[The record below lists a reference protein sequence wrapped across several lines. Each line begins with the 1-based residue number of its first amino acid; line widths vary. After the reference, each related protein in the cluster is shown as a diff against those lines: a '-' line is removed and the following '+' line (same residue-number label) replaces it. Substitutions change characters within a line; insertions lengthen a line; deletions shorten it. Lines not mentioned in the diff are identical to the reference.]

1 MKNNNIFRLFAL
13 LIACLILL
21 ASLTC
26 CAAPAETGNGTETLP
41 QTADSSSG
49 NEDGDPADTGSS
61 ANVDKDGFLLDDIP
75 DSVKFPGKEISVLY
89 WSDVENPEFFAEDAN
104 GDIVENAIYSRNSAV
119 ESRLGVTLRFDGTP
133 GNNSNNENYV
143 KRVSASYDG
152 GDAYDIYS
160 AYSMTTASVAY
171 AGYCENLLKYD
182 TMIDFS
188 KPWWPDSLI
197 TEATINNK
205 LYFCSGDISTN
216 LLYMMYAVY
225 FNKGMI
231 KSYGLD
237 DPYDCVDND
246 TWTYETMFRMANTVA
261 GSHSASNDVYGFV
274 VSSNVHLDPFFYG
287 AGLRTTERDAD
298 GMPVISASFGGELAT
313 TVVSEVWTFL
323 HQDGNKLS
331 DGKTLFP
338 EGQALFAMDRARFAS
353 EQMSDSETDFGVVPV
368 PKYSADQ
375 TTYSTCMGFPYS
387 LYAISVGSEQKEAA
401 AYVLECMASESY
413 RKITPALFE
422 LSMKERYVLDSKA
435 SRMFD
440 IIRAGVTF
448 DLGRIFAAS
457 LQKVTYSTY
466 RNALYKDTE
475 PNYTS
480 AYKSIA
486 RGLKLDL
493 EALVQKFASFE
504 Q

>member
-1 MKNNNIFRLFAL
+1 MKTQNTIRLFAL
-13 LIACLILL
+13 LIACLTLIV
-21 ASLTC
+21 SLSC
-26 CAAPAETGNGTETLP
+26 CASPNVTNNESDTLAESIPQMTDNGSDDSAASSDAPT
-41 QTADSSSG
+41 
-49 NEDGDPADTGSS
+49 
-61 ANVDKDGFLLDDIP
+61 VDKDGFLLDDIP
-75 DSVKFPGKEISVLY
+75 ESVKFPGKEIAILY

-104 GDIVENAIYSRNSAV
+104 GDIVENAIYSRNAAV
-119 ESRLGVTLRFDGTP
+119 ENRLGITFRFDGTP
-133 GNNSNNENYV
+133 GNNSNNDNYV
-143 KRVSASYDG
+143 KRVAASYDG

-182 TMIDFS
+182 AIDFS

-298 GMPVISASFGGELAT
+298 GNPMISPSFGGDLAT
-313 TVVSEVWTFL
+313 TVVGEVWKFL
-323 HQDGNKLS
+323 HQDGNSLS

-353 EQMSDSETDFGVVPV
+353 EQMSNSETDFGVVPV
-368 PKYSADQ
+368 PKYSVDQ
-375 TTYSTCMGFPYS
+375 ATYSTCMGFPYS

-401 AYVLECMASESY
+401 AYVLECMASESF

-422 LSMKERYVLDSKA
+422 LSMKERYVLDSKS

-440 IIRAGVTF
+440 IIRASVSF

-457 LQKVTYSTY
+457 LEKVTYSTY
-466 RNALYKDTE
+466 RNAFYKDNE

-480 AYKSIA
+480 SYKSIA

-493 EALVQKFASFE
+493 EALVQKFGSFE